1 MKKILIVTISH
12 KAQDVRLYYKLSRTL
27 TKRYDVAI
35 LHNNKDV
42 GDYDDDIKLIG
53 LNKLSKVNFLLQAA
67 LRIRL
72 ITPAVVIVVEPI
84 LLSLVSPT
92 SHTKYV
98 YDCHE
103 FFNLAQ
109 REKSLNKRKQALDT
123 FLHAQLERI
132 FVRQLAACIT
142 VNDILTNH
150 YEQLGTKTITIPNYP
165 VSKRIEVKSE
175 KKTYDFIYAGGL
187 SPSRGIKEIIQ
198 ATFMVS
204 KVYPQVRVLIMGK
217 EQIKGFKTECA
228 ELIATL
234 CLEKNIE
241 LIDAIPY
248 EEVYQKYAQA
258 VCGICIL
265 SPDTP
270 RYKYALPIKL
280 LEYLDAGLLVIT
292 NDFPV
297 NKQIYNQSAGI
308 LTTAFA
314 PEAIANKML
323 KIITKTDEQIVEHQ
337 QIVHALIDDKYNWG
351 LLESKLLNLFKDIT
365 STNKRALLISYFFP
379 PLGGAGVQRPLKI
392 AKYAHE
398 SDWEVDVLTI
408 DEIVFHSYDPSLL
421 AEIDNEVI
429 RADSWDVMSLLNKIK
444 NITLPGVGEKVDKA
458 YFETN
463 DFKKKLVKS
472 LFFIDEKIG
481 WFIPAVLK
489 GIRQVLKQEYNA
501 IIVTIHPPSSLLI
514 AYVLAKITNLPFFID
529 YRDHWTLSSYFDF
542 SCDKSRQAYH
552 HLEKFFL
559 TNSRGVITIGKI
571 MKQELQA
578 NFELAEEKVSVAYN
592 GFDESDFVGTIAIP
606 AKNCETKH
614 SSGNTINIGYIGN
627 MYKER
632 TSKYFL
638 TALNELIKE
647 QKINRDEIK
656 VNFMGNYYVEEM
668 NVIEASG
675 LQDII
680 TITPQQE
687 HKIALE
693 AMQKSN
699 ILLLLI
705 DTASGKNVLTGKM
718 FEYLR
723 CNRPILG
730 LVPESGEAELLL
742 SKLGNPWTSPLE
754 NVDLIKVQLQ
764 AIYDFVKEDGKV
776 EFEVEEYSRSVQ
788 VKNIF
793 SFIEGRI

>member
-1 MKKILIVTISH
+1 MNKILIVTVSH
-12 KAQDVRLYYKLSRTL
+12 KAQDVRLYYKLSKSL

-53 LNKLSKVNFLLQAA
+53 LNNLSRVSFLLQAA

-72 ITPAVVIVVEPI
+72 LAPAVVIVVEPI
-84 LLSLVSPT
+84 LLSLVNPT
-92 SHTKYV
+92 SRTKYL

-109 REKSLNKRKQALDT
+109 REKSLNRRKQALDA

-132 FVRQLAACIT
+132 FVPQLTACIT
-142 VNDILTNH
+142 VNDILANH
-150 YEQLGTKTITIPNYP
+150 YEQLGTRTITIPNYP
-165 VSKRIEVKSE
+165 VSKRGEADSAE
-175 KKTYDFIYAGGL
+175 KLYDFIYAGGL

-204 KVYPQVRVLIMGK
+204 KVYPQVQVLIMGK
-217 EQIKGFKTECA
+217 EQIRGFKAECA
-228 ELIATL
+228 KLITTL

-241 LIDAIPY
+241 LIAAIPY

-258 VCGICIL
+258 ACGICIL

-297 NKQIYNQSAGI
+297 NKQICNKSDGI

-314 PEAIANKML
+314 PEAIANNML
-323 KIITKTDEQIVEHQ
+323 KIITKTEEEIAEHQ
-337 QIVHALIDDKYNWG
+337 QIAYALIDDKYNWS
-351 LLESKLLNLFKDIT
+351 LLEDKLLDLFKDIT

-408 DEIVFHSYDPSLL
+408 DDIVFHSYDPSLL
-421 AEIDNEVI
+421 DEIDNEII
-429 RADSWDVMSLLNKIK
+429 RADSWDIMSLLNKIK
-444 NITLPGVGEKVDKA
+444 SITLPGVGEKVDKA
-458 YFETN
+458 YFETD
-463 DFKKKLVKS
+463 DFKKRLVKS

-489 GIRQVLKQEYNA
+489 GLRQVLKQEYNA

-559 TNSRGVITIGKI
+559 TNSRGIITIGKI

-578 NFELAEEKVSVAYN
+578 SFELAEEKVTVAYN
-592 GFDESDFVGTIAIP
+592 GFDESDFAGTIAIP
-606 AKNCETKH
+606 AKSCETKH
-614 SSGNTINIGYIGN
+614 SSGKIINIGYIGN
-627 MYKER
+627 MYKDR

-638 TALNELIKE
+638 TALDELIKE
-647 QKINRDEIK
+647 HKIVRNEIR
-656 VNFMGNYYVEEM
+656 VNFMGNYYIEEL
-668 NVIEASG
+668 NVIQASG

-687 HKIALE
+687 HKIAVE
-693 AMQKSN
+693 AMLRSD

-705 DTASGKNVLTGKM
+705 DTASGKNVLTGKI

-730 LVPESGEAELLL
+730 LVPEAGEAELLL
-742 SKLGNPWTSPLE
+742 SKLGNPWISPLE
-754 NVDLIKVQLQ
+754 NVELIKVQLQ
-764 AIYDFVKEDGKV
+764 TIYDFVKDGGKV
-776 EFEVEEYSRSVQ
+776 EFEIEEYSRSVQ

-793 SFIEGRI
+793 SFIDGRL